1 MIADD
6 LHVNVEDRFSIGIV
20 RDNGRYY
27 LSFPVSNRL
36 CDYEE
41 FYYVDESLALDY
53 PDNIDAVR
61 LLLEQCRKRK
71 NDAMLIFQPGTDR
84 GCAS

>member
-1 MIADD
+1 MLADN
-6 LHVNVEDRFSIGIV
+6 LHVNVEERFSIGRI
-20 RDNGRYY
+20 RNTGRYY

-41 FYYVDESLALDY
+41 YYYVDKSLALGY
-53 PDNIDAVR
+53 PENIDAVR
-61 LLLEQCRKRK
+61 LLLEQSRRQE